1 MYIQPPH
8 HKHTVQCIHTE
19 KNNIRLKDSEKNKI
33 SSSREYAI
41 KCSSSIIKQNHK
53 ILRRL
58 ERRGWRRY
66 NVQKRVWEDVRNRRE
81 DGEEG
86 EKQEYDDR
94 AEGQVRKQKGT
105 G

>member
-1 MYIQPPH
+1 M
-8 HKHTVQCIHTE
+8 
-19 KNNIRLKDSEKNKI
+19 
-33 SSSREYAI
+33 
-41 KCSSSIIKQNHK
+41 
-53 ILRRL
+53 RRL